1 MATTVNTGSAPVA
14 TAPTG
19 QRSRGRRATGHHNW
33 LGGAAGWLWLVVV
46 LLPIYW
52 IVITSFK
59 TQSNYFTINPL
70 APPSDPTL
78 DNYRLVIESDF
89 IRYFINSV
97 VVVVG
102 AFGSTVVVA
111 NSVVVVTSVAAEPLS
126 PRLINHTIP
135 EIATATMGM
144 RMMYM
149 PVRLRLSLRAWRA
162 NSSKRC

>member
-1 MATTVNTGSAPVA
+1 M
-14 TAPTG
+14 
-19 QRSRGRRATGHHNW
+19 Q
-33 LGGAAGWLWLVVV
+33 LGGAWANATVLGELPSAAGHGVAPVSGAAGAIV
-46 LLPIYW
+46 LG
-52 IVITSFK
+52 
-59 TQSNYFTINPL
+59 NG
-70 APPSDPTL
+70 
-78 DNYRLVIESDF
+78 
-89 IRYFINSV
+89 V

-111 NSVVVVTSVAAEPLS
+111 NSVVVVTSVAEPLP

-162 NSSKRC
+162 NSSRRC